1 MKDCVGRGSKME
13 NEKLTVSAMNS
24 MYLLF
29 SIACNWTK
37 VGLLFTGISLSKVD
51 LN

>member
-1 MKDCVGRGSKME
+1 ME
-13 NEKLTVSAMNS
+13 NEKPTVSAMNS

-29 SIACNWTK
+29 SIACTGQRWAYY
-37 VGLLFTGISLSKVD
+37 LLALSLSKVD

>member
-1 MKDCVGRGSKME
+1 ME
-13 NEKLTVSAMNS
+13 NEKPTVSAMNS

-37 VGLLFTGISLSKVD
+37 VGLLLTGIKSIKG
-51 LN
+51 